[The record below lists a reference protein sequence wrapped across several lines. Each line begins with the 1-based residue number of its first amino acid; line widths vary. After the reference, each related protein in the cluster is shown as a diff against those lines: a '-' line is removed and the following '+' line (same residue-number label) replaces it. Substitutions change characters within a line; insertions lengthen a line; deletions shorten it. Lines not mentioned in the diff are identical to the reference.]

1 MVEDSENSYAH
12 IYWVHH
18 DDDDDDD
25 DARRKVWFKCLS
37 CKQHLTKLGGSTG
50 RELQMTA

>member
-37 CKQHLTKLGGSTG
+37 CKHWGSTG